1 MRAVTVA
8 VLLLALAADAE
19 VVIAVTP
26 DDVQPAHV
34 TVRRGDRV
42 RWRAPASVRV
52 DLDLEDHAGQH
63 VVVGR
68 AGSVAVTFLDAGPHP
83 YVVRVG
89 AGRALRGEVV
99 VKGGAPVPAPLCAPG
114 SRRGLCIEP

>member
-1 MRAVTVA
+1 VTVA
-8 VLLLALAADAE
+8 VVLFALAASTE

-52 DLDLEDHAGQH
+52 ELDLEDHGGQH
-63 VVVGR
+63 VIVAR
-68 AGSVAVTFLDAGPHP
+68 AGSVAVTFLDSGLHP

-89 AGRALRGEVV
+89 TGAALRGEVV
-99 VKGGAPVPAPLCAPG
+99 VRVGPPVAGPTCAPG
-114 SRRGLCIEP
+114 SNRSLCIEP